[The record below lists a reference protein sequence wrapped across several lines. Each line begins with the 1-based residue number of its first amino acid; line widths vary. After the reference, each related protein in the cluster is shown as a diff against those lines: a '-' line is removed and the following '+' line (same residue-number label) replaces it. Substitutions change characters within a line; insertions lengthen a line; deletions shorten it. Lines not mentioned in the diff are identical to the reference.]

1 MRPRNQ
7 VLHAEI
13 DRIVDL
19 KLQIPSCKTIADKHN
34 TSPQTIRV
42 LISRALKA
50 RKLTNVKLH
59 VEQN

>member
-1 MRPRNQ
+1 MRPRNE

-19 KLQIPSCKTIADKHN
+19 KLQIPSCKTIADKHH

-42 LISRALKA
+42 LISRALRA

-59 VEQN
+59 VEQD